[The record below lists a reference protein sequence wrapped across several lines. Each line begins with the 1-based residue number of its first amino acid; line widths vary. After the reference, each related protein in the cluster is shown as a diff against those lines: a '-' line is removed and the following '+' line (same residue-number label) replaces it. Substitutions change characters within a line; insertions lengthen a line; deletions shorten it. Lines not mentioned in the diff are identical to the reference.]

1 MTQIDTSTP
10 VILLGGRENAV
21 AVARNLGRRGV
32 RIIATGLPGC
42 RSMNSK
48 YTRQSFPV
56 PEGQSAAQYWR
67 KLLLEDQRDALQGAI
82 IFAFCDESLAFM
94 EANRDALEKHYKVE
108 EFVPELRRTMLDK
121 QATLAL
127 AREVDVPTPNYWEI
141 KSNLDVMKIRD
152 EIKFPVMVKPLDS
165 YAFIHE
171 FGTKLFIV
179 EDSFDEVVEKVA
191 LARSR
196 GQDVMVV
203 EMIPGPDDLLSSY
216 YTYRTADGVCL
227 FDYTKSVIRRWPMNK
242 GGGCFHQSEWIPETA
257 ELGRRLFESIG
268 WQGMGNVEFKRDTR
282 DGKLKI
288 IEVNARFTAAHRLVT
303 ESGAPIDLIIY
314 CHLTGQPMPEYKPY
328 SKQLRMWYPIR
339 DFMAFREQSGLGILG
354 PLSWVR
360 TVFAQ
365 KFILPYFSLSD
376 PMPTLAETGENI
388 SKAFSKIT
396 NVFKAPG
403 RHADSRR

>member
-1 MTQIDTSTP
+1 MTKIDTSTP

-21 AVARNLGRRGV
+21 AVARNLGRSGV
-32 RIIATGLPGC
+32 RVAASGLPGC

-56 PEGQSAAQYWR
+56 PEGNTASHYWR
-67 KLLLEDQRDALQGAI
+67 KLLLEDQKDALKGSI
-82 IFAFCDESLAFM
+82 LFAFCDESLAFI
-94 EANRDALEKHYKVE
+94 EANHQALSEHYVVE
-108 EFVPELRRTMLDK
+108 EFVPELRRIMLDK
-121 QATLAL
+121 QATLEL
-127 AREVDVPTPNYWEI
+127 ARKVDVPTPNYWEI
-141 KSNLDVMKIRD
+141 KSDLDVLNIRD

-179 EDSFDEVVEKVA
+179 EDSFEEVAEKVA

-203 EMIPGPDDLLSSY
+203 EMIPGPDDLLTSY

-227 FDYTKSVIRRWPMNK
+227 YDYTKSVIRRWPMNK
-242 GGGCFHQSEWIPETA
+242 GGGCFHQSEWLPETA
-257 ELGRRLFESIG
+257 ELGRLLFESIG
-268 WQGMGNVEFKRDTR
+268 WQGIGNVEFKRDTR
-282 DGKLKI
+282 DGQLKI

-303 ESGAPIDLIIY
+303 ESGAPIDMIIY
-314 CHLTGQPMPEYKPY
+314 CHLTGQPVPEFKAY
-328 SKQLRMWYPIR
+328 SQKLRLWYPLR
-339 DFMAFREQSGLGILG
+339 DFMAFREQSKLGLLG
-354 PLSWVR
+354 PVSWTR

-376 PMPTLAETGENI
+376 PMPTLAETWTNI
-388 SKAFSKIT
+388 ARIFSKLT
-396 NVFKAPG
+396 NVFKATG